1 MTHCTFTIS
10 NQHFALDTF
19 LRMMKGGQKRKIE
32 VQTKIFITTRKVIA
46 QDFNK
51 IQHIMFTASF

>member
-19 LRMMKGGQKRKIE
+19 LRMIKGGQKRKIE
-32 VQTKIFITTRKVIA
+32 EQTKYSLQQEK
-46 QDFNK
+46 
-51 IQHIMFTASF
+51 